1 MAILILG
8 FLQEAI
14 GIFFRMSSMQEPG
27 KAPNDGGHLSAGLR
41 QAGAGKPSS
50 LPNRPSQ
57 LS

>member
-27 KAPNDGGHLSAGLR
+27 KAPNGGGHLSAGLR
-41 QAGAGKPSS
+41 QAGAGKPSP